1 MGADEALVVRT
12 TDSADAPALARL
24 LTQMRQEYG
33 APHPEL
39 PEVEADLAQLP
50 TGVDIFVAERPD
62 GSFVGLAA
70 VANLYPGP
78 GLSGGFFLKEL
89 YVSPQ
94 ARSLGVG
101 ESLMRALA
109 RAARDRGFRR
119 IDWTVATENAGAL
132 RFYDRLGAAA
142 QTDRFFYRL
151 GPQALD
157 ALADS

>member
-1 MGADEALVVRT
+1 MSVDDGLIVRT
-12 TDSADAPALARL
+12 TAPTDAPALARL
-24 LTQMRQEYG
+24 LAQMQQEYG
-33 APHPEL
+33 GPHPEL
-39 PEVEADLAQLP
+39 PDIEADVAQLP

-94 ARSLGVG
+94 ARSSGVG

-119 IDWTVATENAGAL
+119 IDWTVATENSGAL
-132 RFYDRLGAAA
+132 RFYDRLGGAP

-157 ALADS
+157 ALAES

>member
-1 MGADEALVVRT
+1 MSVDDVLVIRT
-12 TDSADAPALARL
+12 TVPADAPALARL
-24 LTQMRQEYG
+24 LTQMQREYS

-39 PEVEADLAQLP
+39 PAIEADLAQLP
-50 TGVDIFVAERPD
+50 TGIDIFVAERPD

-78 GLSGGFFLKEL
+78 GLTGGFFLKEL

-94 ARSLGVG
+94 ARSSGVG
-101 ESLMRALA
+101 ERLMRALA

-119 IDWTVATENAGAL
+119 IDWTVATENAAAL
-132 RFYDRLGAAA
+132 RFYDRLGAAP

-157 ALADS
+157 ALADN

>member
-1 MGADEALVVRT
+1 MEVDEALVVRT
-12 TDSADAPALARL
+12 TEPADAPALARL
-24 LTQMRQEYG
+24 LMQMQQEYG
-33 APHPEL
+33 APYPEL
-39 PEVEADLAQLP
+39 PIVEADLAQLP
-50 TGVDIFVAERPD
+50 TGVDIFVAERAD

-132 RFYDRLGAAA
+132 RFYDRLGGAP

-157 ALADS
+157 ALADR